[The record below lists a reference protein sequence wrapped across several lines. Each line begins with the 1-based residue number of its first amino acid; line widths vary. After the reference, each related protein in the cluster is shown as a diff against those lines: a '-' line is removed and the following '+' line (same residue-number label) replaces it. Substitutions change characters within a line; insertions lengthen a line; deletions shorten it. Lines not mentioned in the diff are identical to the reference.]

1 MDKKVTKKYFLN
13 EVSETAYKEN
23 EGDRTNGVNPQLAI
37 GDELTFLTM
46 EYVKDREIEG
56 NEKPVSYWQINCK
69 ERDIA
74 FSRILTKP
82 SADMLEDNPV
92 PEGVFDFGTSRNSI
106 FMEDFPKYVGKT
118 FVVVWKGEG
127 KERQV
132 GERTWTPTAYAF
144 KVKQQ

>member
-1 MDKKVTKKYFLN
+1 MDKKVKKEYFLN
-13 EVSETAYKEN
+13 EGSVTAYKEN
-23 EGDRTNGVNPQLAI
+23 EGDRTNGVTTQLAV

-82 SADMLEDNPV
+82 TAEMVENNPV
-92 PEGVFDFGTSRNSI
+92 PEGVIDFGTTRNSV
-106 FMEDFPKYVGKT
+106 FMEDFAKYAGKT
-118 FVVVWKGEG
+118 LVVAWKGEG
-127 KERQV
+127 TERSV
-132 GERTWTPTAYAF
+132 GNRTWTPTAYAF
-144 KVKQQ
+144 KFKQ